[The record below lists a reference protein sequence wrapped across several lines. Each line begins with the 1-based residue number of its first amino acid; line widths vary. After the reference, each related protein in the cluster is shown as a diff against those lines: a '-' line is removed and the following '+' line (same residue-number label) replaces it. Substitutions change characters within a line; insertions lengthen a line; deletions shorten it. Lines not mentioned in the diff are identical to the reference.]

1 MSPNVIPASNTTK
14 ETKKVDVNNL
24 LTKHYGDHWRDN
36 EELLFYKNIDGAD
49 DTEEEEPVCEPTE
62 ESWLRQNGVSPPENA
77 TKDELQRLCNMN
89 RSHLKR
95 YVVDE
100 MLHSE
105 GHTVLRLP
113 PYNSFFNAIEFVWSV
128 AKQYYNKTVASR
140 PGHGLDRATAVWKE
154 SLDQVTAEM
163 WRNEVK
169 HTEKKIVEFYN
180 NEVRG
185 LPEVEELVIHHGSS
199 ESEEEDEEDEEE
211 EEEERR
217 EAEELA
223 VPL

>member
-1 MSPNVIPASNTTK
+1 
-14 ETKKVDVNNL
+14 
-24 LTKHYGDHWRDN
+24 
-36 EELLFYKNIDGAD
+36 
-49 DTEEEEPVCEPTE
+49 
-62 ESWLRQNGVSPPENA
+62 
-77 TKDELQRLCNMN
+77 MN

-95 YVVDE
+95 YIVDE

-113 PYNSFFNAIEFVWSV
+113 PYHSFFNAIEFVWSV

-180 NEVRG
+180 NEVRD
-185 LPEVEELVIHHGSS
+185 LHEVEELVIHHGSS
-199 ESEEEDEEDEEE
+199 AKCIGCATQSSLGAAPFNLCLGNAARGAPRNISILFGSTNYNWKVTEVGKALGFDIKPEDIDSAH
-211 EEEERR
+211 RLPSTKPDHNR
-217 EAEELA
+217 SS
-223 VPL
+223 

>member
-1 MSPNVIPASNTTK
+1 MNSEKFQMWVKTQLIVGLRNIGPCVIVMDNAPYHCKLVEHQPTTK
-14 ETKKVDVNNL
+14 
-24 LTKHYGDHWRDN
+24 WRKDQ
-36 EELLFYKNIDGAD
+36 L
-49 DTEEEEPVCEPTE
+49 V
-62 ESWLRQNGVSPPENA
+62 SWLRQNGVSPPENA

-95 YVVDE
+95 YIVDE

-113 PYNSFFNAIEFVWSV
+113 PYHSFFNAIEFVWSV

-140 PGHGLDRATAVWKE
+140 PDHGLDRATAVWKE

-185 LPEVEELVIHHGSS
+185 LPEVEERVIHHGSS
-199 ESEEEDEEDEEE
+199 CG
-211 EEEERR
+211 ERSR
-217 EAEELA
+217 RLRNNHN
-223 VPL
+223 VPYTKTKNMKNETTMM